1 MTQLQPDLQETE
13 PRPEPADETKPKSS
27 LSLSPKSL
35 TLLAVIGLLLVQ
47 VLIVLFVLVPMYS
60 NNSQT
65 RSEIAAEESTQASLQ
80 QQINEAKSQNTQL
93 AALQETLAQLQSEIP
108 TQIDQEG
115 FLRKVNDI
123 VGSNGVAMKTIN
135 WKDAITFA
143 DFTKIVTAYPVQPTN
158 PTADQQKVV
167 AQVNAALTAA
177 SNDAQLQ
184 AVPVSITVTG
194 TFDRM
199 AGFISSAQH
208 LDRIYWV
215 NSISVSE
222 ATSGDDAGS
231 EFTAVLSGYTFIRPD
246 AG

>member
-13 PRPEPADETKPKSS
+13 PSPQPAPAAKPKSS

-35 TLLAVIGLLLVQ
+35 TLVAVIGLLLVQ

-80 QQINEAKSQNTQL
+80 QQINEAKAQNTQL

-123 VGSNGVAMKTIN
+123 VGSNAVSLGSIN

-143 DFTKIVTAYPVQPTN
+143 DFTKIVADYPVQPTSV
-158 PTADQQKVV
+158 TADQQKVY
-167 AQVNAALTAA
+167 AQVNAALEAA
-177 SNDAQLQ
+177 VSDTQLQ

-215 NSISVSE
+215 NGINVSQDSSSDG
-222 ATSGDDAGS
+222 ATQ
-231 EFTAVLSGYTFIRPD
+231 FTAVLSGYTFIRPD